1 MISPI
6 PGTSIVL
13 NDKNTMLP
21 YPDVEIDFGQ
31 REQ

>member
-6 PGTSIVL
+6 PGTSITL
-13 NDKNTMLP
+13 TDKNTMLP